1 MLMKFFH
8 MDRVTR
14 RWLTQAPQLL
24 TAYLVWVNRG
34 GAAAR
39 RACTVGMTLFI
50 AWTLAASVYFQTDR
64 AAALATLAWVQGHI
78 LFLGG
83 ISAFAAG
90 ILVSRRRVLNKI
102 AASRSWT
109 AALPTKRST
118 AKWQAIAIESSPAL
132 TIVGLLA
139 AAFGGLSVIVHF
151 QADTPA
157 PISAWG
163 AMTGGVVLGTALS
176 YLMPAPKEAELYEG
190 SRYVPHRRRA
200 ATPIPTGSLS
210 ALGSWPVRQMF
221 ASARPKAVARASL
234 PIIVLMP
241 MGSTADVA
249 MLVMG
254 LFVAVGALVLL
265 GTSVISVSAK
275 AARWLQPVPV
285 GSGLLAR
292 RLLMRTLAVMFCVTV
307 AGSWLLWVLGTPVD
321 RCIAGGALTLIGG
334 SVLAVSGSLVTIAG
348 KRRGGR

>member
-1 MLMKFFH
+1 MKSLH
-8 MDRVTR
+8 VDRVNR
-14 RWLTQAPQLL
+14 RWLTRAPQLL

-34 GAAAR
+34 GPAAR
-39 RACTVGMTLFI
+39 RAYTVALTFFI
-50 AWTLAASVYFQTDR
+50 AWTLAASAYLQTDR
-64 AAALATLAWVQGHI
+64 AAALSTLAWLHRHT
-78 LFLGG
+78 LFLAG

-90 ILVSRRRVLNKI
+90 ILVSRRRALNKKE
-102 AASRSWT
+102 ASRSWT
-109 AALPTKRST
+109 AALPMKRST
-118 AKWQAIAIESSPAL
+118 AKWQAIAIESAPAL
-132 TIVGLLA
+132 AIVGLLA
-139 AAFGGLSVIVHF
+139 AAFGDLCVIAF
-151 QADTPA
+151 FRPDIPA

-176 YLMPAPKEAELYEG
+176 YLMPAPKEEERYEG

-254 LFVAVGALVLL
+254 LFVAVGALALL
-265 GTSVISVSAK
+265 GTSAISVSAK
-275 AARWLQPVPV
+275 AARWLRPVPV

-292 RLLMRTLAVMFCVTV
+292 RLLMRTLAVMLCATV
-307 AGSWLLWVLGTPVD
+307 IGSWLLWVMGTPVN
-321 RCIAGGALTLIGG
+321 RCITGGALTLIA
-334 SVLAVSGSLVTIAG
+334 STVLAVSGSLFTIA
-348 KRRGGR
+348 RNHRSGR

>member
-1 MLMKFFH
+1 

-14 RWLTQAPQLL
+14 RWLTRAPQLL
-24 TAYLVWVNRG
+24 TAYLVWVNRR

-39 RACTVGMTLFI
+39 RAYTVALTLFI

-64 AAALATLAWVQGHI
+64 EAALATLAWLPRHI
-78 LFLGG
+78 LFLAG

-90 ILVSRRRVLNKI
+90 ILVSRRRALNKKE
-102 AASRSWT
+102 ALRSWT
-109 AALPTKRST
+109 AALPMKRST
-118 AKWQAIAIESSPAL
+118 GKWQAIAIESSPAL
-132 TIVGLLA
+132 TMVSLLA
-139 AAFGGLSVIVHF
+139 AAFGGLSVIALFH
-151 QADTPA
+151 ADTPA

-176 YLMPAPKEAELYEG
+176 YWMPAPKEEELYEG
-190 SRYVPHRRRA
+190 SRYVPHQRRA
-200 ATPIPTGSLS
+200 ATPIPKASFS

-234 PIIVLMP
+234 PIILLMP

-254 LFVAVGALVLL
+254 LSVAVGALVLL
-265 GTSVISVSAK
+265 GTSVVSVSAK
-275 AARWLQPVPV
+275 AARWLRPVPV

-292 RLLMRTLAVMFCVTV
+292 RLLMRTLAVMLCATV
-307 AGSWLLWVLGTPVD
+307 VGSWLLWVMGTPVN
-321 RCIAGGALTLIGG
+321 RCVTGGTLTLIGS
-334 SVLAVSGSLVTIAG
+334 SVLAVSGCLLTIAR
-348 KRRGGR
+348 KRRSGR